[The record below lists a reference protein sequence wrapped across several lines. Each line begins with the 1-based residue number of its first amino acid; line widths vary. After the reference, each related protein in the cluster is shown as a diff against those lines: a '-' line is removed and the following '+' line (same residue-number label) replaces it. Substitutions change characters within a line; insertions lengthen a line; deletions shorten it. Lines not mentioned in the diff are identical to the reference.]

1 MKKAKQATTAIVL
14 ALVLALAPTVAF
26 AAPQQTSLMQLQ
38 QEEQYPD
45 IMDLI
50 YQLFGDLRQVT
61 LTPEAM
67 EIVLSDFDYLV
78 SKILEVAPTQNIIY
92 RRMGISAEEFFD
104 IGRQMLYSNEP
115 LPSLLST
122 FVPERWADAQSDTLY
137 LAADYLYTFLIL
149 LSIELGGLGHMTVQE
164 EFMVEQLSFALAY
177 TMYAGETEL
186 TAEDWYEIEAYGFCP
201 EAIQRMFD
209 ASFEFARLQYEIFN
223 TPSVLWFY
231 DIDPSEFDFDIDI
244 SEVLGT
250 MDEDN
255 ITTQILEPGRIAY
268 LRIASFINN
277 MALDSETLFPFY
289 MQIQDYEHLIIDI
302 RGNGGGWAN
311 SFPTNVIS
319 MLIGER
325 ISYTYYEFFMASDL
339 TADFFINPSSMGGG
353 FLYDIV
359 PISQFLQTRN
369 MPQFNPSDLALL
381 DYAIIWSVEH
391 FPAEH
396 NIPFEGKI
404 WLLVDGGSAS
414 ASELAANAS
423 IGTGF
428 ATVVGEPTAGITGV
442 VYTFAALPNTGILFR
457 IDLGYTVDRYGRSIE
472 EFGVIPQVLNSLGVD
487 ALETVLALIEGNEQP
502 LTPVAS
508 PTIFDHFAA
517 IPRIFIDGVEFVS
530 IRLMAESRGYS
541 VAWDANTHSVIATN
555 AAGGTR
561 VIALSTYGTV
571 NDNGTVLL
579 PLAYAQTLFA
589 VPVSPI
595 VGTWVWDYD
604 ADYIYTFN
612 SDGTGQRGFI
622 ADGDVEVF
630 TWEVVGT
637 QLNINLIGEIMTGM
651 IRYQVWNFTI
661 VDNVLTLESAQ
672 LEDIVF
678 SYIRK

>member
-1 MKKAKQATTAIVL
+1 MKRVKLATTAIVL
-14 ALVLALAPTVAF
+14 TLVLALAPTAAF
-26 AAPQQTSLMQLQ
+26 AATQQPELMQIL
-38 QEEQYPD
+38 QEEQDAD

-50 YQLFGDLRQVT
+50 YQLFGELRQVT

-67 EIVLSDFDYLV
+67 ETALSDFDYLV

-92 RRMGISAEEFFD
+92 RRVGISAEEFFEL
-104 IGRQMLYSNEP
+104 GRQMLYSNEP
-115 LPSLLST
+115 LPSLLSA
-122 FVPERWADAQSDTLY
+122 FAPERWAEAQSDTLY
-137 LAADYLYTFLIL
+137 LAADYLFTFLIL

-177 TMYAGETEL
+177 TMYVGETQL
-186 TAEDWYEIEAYGFCP
+186 TEAEWHEIEAYGFCP

-231 DIDPSEFDFDIDI
+231 DIDPSAFDFDIDI
-244 SEVLGT
+244 SEVMGT

-255 ITTQILEPGRIAY
+255 ITTQSLEPGRIAY
-268 LRIASFINN
+268 LHIASFFNN

-289 MQIQDYEHLIIDI
+289 AQIQDYEHLIIDI

-311 SFPTNVIS
+311 SFPSNVIS
-319 MLIGER
+319 MLIGES
-325 ISYTYYEFFMASDL
+325 ITYTYYEFFIASDL
-339 TADFFINPSSMGGG
+339 TADFFANPSSMGGG
-353 FLYDIV
+353 FLYDIL

-369 MPQFNPSDLALL
+369 MYQFNRNDLELL

-391 FPAEH
+391 FPAE
-396 NIPFEGKI
+396 NNLPFEGKI

-472 EFGVIPQVLNSLGVD
+472 EFGVIPQVLNAPGTD
-487 ALETVLALIEGNEQP
+487 ALETVLALIEGNERP
-502 LTPVAS
+502 LTPATT

-530 IRLMAESRGYS
+530 IRLMAESRGYT
-541 VAWDANTHSVIATN
+541 VAWDANTNSVIATN
-555 AAGGTR
+555 TDGRTS

-571 NDNGTVLL
+571 NDNGTVLM
-579 PLAYAQTLFA
+579 PLAYAQTLFSTS
-589 VPVSPI
+589 VSPI

-604 ADYIYTFN
+604 ADYIYIFN

-622 ADGDVEVF
+622 VDGDIDVF
-630 TWEVVGT
+630 TWEVVGA
-637 QLNINLIGEIMTGM
+637 QLHINLIGDILEGM
-651 IRYQVWNFTI
+651 IRNQVWNFTLA
-661 VDNVLTLESAQ
+661 DNVLTLESAQ
-672 LEDIVF
+672 IEDVVF
-678 SYIRK
+678 SYIRQ